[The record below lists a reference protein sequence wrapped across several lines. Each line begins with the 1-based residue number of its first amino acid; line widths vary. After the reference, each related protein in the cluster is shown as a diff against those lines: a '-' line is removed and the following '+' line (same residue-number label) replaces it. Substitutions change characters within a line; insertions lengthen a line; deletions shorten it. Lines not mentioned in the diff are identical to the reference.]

1 MKPRRS
7 WESAVLLATALVA
20 AAMVVSCA
28 QQNQAPLVGPV
39 QLTANPHAGFEP
51 AEVVPGSG
59 RRAVVL
65 EVLTAG
71 EYNYLSVDEGGTQY
85 WVAELATMVKKGD
98 VVEFIATVP
107 VVNYA
112 SKRLGRSFAS
122 LYFVQGLRNDA
133 TQ

>member
-1 MKPRRS
+1 
-7 WESAVLLATALVA
+7 
-20 AAMVVSCA
+20 
-28 QQNQAPLVGPV
+28 
-39 QLTANPHAGFEP
+39 
-51 AEVVPGSG
+51 
-59 RRAVVL
+59 
-65 EVLTAG
+65 VLTAG
-71 EYNYLSVDEGGTQY
+71 EYNYLSVDEGGTHY
-85 WVAELATMVKKGD
+85 WVAALATTVKKGD